1 MRKNVKLT
9 SKKSEPKPKSGGNFF
24 FVEDQGEGAARVAVI
39 VLKLVEIVLTTVY
52 ALCLGIFA
60 PLIIWL
66 GAEEVET
73 AYGITAG
80 IWFGS
85 SIVYII
91 GLFTVML
98 GHSKTASVMHALA
111 SVGTL
116 ITYQRYRRLFAD
128 IPDSSGPTGLYMPC
142 LFITLATVFIMLL
155 INVPKWMDRRIQ
167 KLNEKAPSILG
178 DEDQNEHKERNNLI

>member
-1 MRKNVKLT
+1 MRKQVKIT
-9 SKKSEPKPKSGGNFF
+9 SKKPDNNKKPERKSAFF
-24 FVEDQGEGAARVAVI
+24 LVEDQGEGAARIAVI
-39 VLKLVEIVLTTVY
+39 VLKLVEIVLTTIY

-60 PLIIWL
+60 PLVIWF
-66 GAEEVET
+66 GAEEVEA

-85 SIVYII
+85 SVVYII

-116 ITYQRYRRLFAD
+116 VTYQRYKGLFAD
-128 IPDSSGPTGLYMPC
+128 VSNSSGPTGLYMPC

-155 INVPKWMDRRIQ
+155 INVPKWIDKRIK
-167 KLNEKAPSILG
+167 KLNEKAPSIFG
-178 DEDQNEHKERNNLI
+178 DEEQS